1 MNQTTFRTAKISL
14 QNEAKKKRRK
24 ISSHFQINEKTSAE
38 LSRIAIN
45 QLIML
50 ELDIIAAVEWNQEI
64 GTRLKAMRGKVSR
77 RALAVIV
84 QSEYGYKVSQQYI
97 QLLEHPAMNEKAP
110 STVSFKLLRYL
121 TQALGR
127 DVYELFNSPKI
138 FASHT

>member
-1 MNQTTFRTAKISL
+1 
-14 QNEAKKKRRK
+14 
-24 ISSHFQINEKTSAE
+24 
-38 LSRIAIN
+38 
-45 QLIML
+45 ML